1 MFNQI
6 TMLYALSLPSA
17 TCQSYPSKSGRKKKA
32 SELRGRKKKKPGC
45 LYSQITLK
53 IKVPCLLWILIQSH
67 KHQEKLNSSCNVL
80 LWMNGG
86 GERRGFC
93 STGKTHNHLGWE
105 GMARK
110 SHLFEQ
116 WITDLPISGR
126 PARLMVGWG
135 ELR

>member
-1 MFNQI
+1 MEE
-6 TMLYALSLPSA
+6 
-17 TCQSYPSKSGRKKKA
+17 KKKKHLNL
-32 SELRGRKKKKPGC
+32 EEEKKKKPAC
-45 LYSQITLK
+45 LHSQITLK
-53 IKVPCLLWILIQSH
+53 IKFPCLLWILIQSH

-93 STGKTHNHLGWE
+93 STGKTYNHLGWEGPAHRE

-126 PARLMVGWG
+126 PARLMMGWG